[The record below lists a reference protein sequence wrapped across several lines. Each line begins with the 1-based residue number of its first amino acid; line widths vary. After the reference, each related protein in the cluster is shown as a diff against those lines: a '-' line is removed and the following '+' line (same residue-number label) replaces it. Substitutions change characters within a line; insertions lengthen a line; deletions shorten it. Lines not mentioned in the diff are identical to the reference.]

1 MRSYVRWIMFLML
14 LIPLVS
20 FVNKDK
26 PSKGLMLGDMAPNF
40 EIPAIYDQSKSTT
53 KLSDLKGKYVLLS
66 FWATYDAPSRLQNVN
81 LNNSILL
88 DESKIEMVSISYDDY
103 QSIFQ
108 ETIKKDRIDASICFI
123 DPLGQIGRASCRER
137 VYVLV

>member
-88 DESKIEMVSISYDDY
+88 DESKIEMVS
-103 QSIFQ
+103 
-108 ETIKKDRIDASICFI
+108 DRKS
-123 DPLGQIGRASCRER
+123 
-137 VYVLV
+137 VV

>member
-40 EIPAIYDQSKSTT
+40 EIPAIYDQSK
-53 KLSDLKGKYVLLS
+53 
-66 FWATYDAPSRLQNVN
+66 
-81 LNNSILL
+81 
-88 DESKIEMVSISYDDY
+88 
-103 QSIFQ
+103 
-108 ETIKKDRIDASICFI
+108 
-123 DPLGQIGRASCRER
+123 
-137 VYVLV
+137 